1 MMGTIDKVFF
11 YTAHPKWQK
20 ALEKAI
26 DDTQPESSIHKV
38 KDLCRTR
45 GVQRIHTLRTFMILY
60 PSIIACLEGIC
71 DEGSNE
77 WSGDSLTNARGLL
90 LTITTTDFLSAL
102 VITNSCI
109 SYLTALTSNLQ
120 AEAKDIIEA
129 TAEMDNV

>member
-1 MMGTIDKVFF
+1 M
-11 YTAHPKWQK
+11 
-20 ALEKAI
+20 
-26 DDTQPESSIHKV
+26 
-38 KDLCRTR
+38 
-45 GVQRIHTLRTFMILY
+45 QRIHALQTFIILY
-60 PSIIACLEGIC
+60 PSIVASLEGIC
-71 DEGSNE
+71 DEGSSE
-77 WSGDSLTNARGLL
+77 WSTDSLTDARGLP